1 MRAAP
6 RILIVEDRYV
16 TAVDCELYLRAAGM
30 ECVGVVMTTAGALEV
45 AERERP
51 DLIVMDIHVPE
62 QKEGI
67 AAAIAIYERLG
78 IRSVFVTT
86 ASDEAARLSAARAHP
101 LAWVDKPY
109 TSECIVSAVRSAL
122 EELKANPAATIGDSE
137 LATRTLH

>member
-1 MRAAP
+1 MRATP
-6 RILIVEDRYV
+6 RVLIVEDRYV

-51 DLIVMDIHVPE
+51 DLIVMDIHVPGH
-62 QKEGI
+62 KDGI
-67 AAAIAIYERLG
+67 EAAIAIYERLG

-86 ASDEAARLSAARAHP
+86 PSDEALRHRASRPHP

-109 TSECIVSAVRSAL
+109 TSDCLVSAVRGAL
-122 EELKANPAATIGDSE
+122 EELKTNPVAVADSE